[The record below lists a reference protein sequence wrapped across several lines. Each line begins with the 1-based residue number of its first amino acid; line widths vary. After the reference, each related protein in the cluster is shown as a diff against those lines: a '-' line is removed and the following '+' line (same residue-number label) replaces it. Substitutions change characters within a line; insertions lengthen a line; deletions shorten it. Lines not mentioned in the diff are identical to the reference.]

1 MFLELDISLNI
12 YFVWSYFEWDIFLS
26 SECTVGVSEGNF
38 SILFSSLILTF
49 LLSCFAASVYDFHM
63 TLQFYSWA
71 YTQSM
76 LSPT

>member
-1 MFLELDISLNI
+1 
-12 YFVWSYFEWDIFLS
+12 
-26 SECTVGVSEGNF
+26 
-38 SILFSSLILTF
+38 LTF